1 MKILTIISTTIL
13 PLSLLLSI
21 FSLQGFDLN
30 NITLIPKDFEILVV
44 VMVTITGITLLFF
57 WKKQWILSHNT
68 KLEYNNS
75 SSSNNKKEDINKKIE
90 EEK

>member
-68 KLEYNNS
+68 KLDYNNS
-75 SSSNNKKEDINKKIE
+75 SISNEKEDNNRKIE